1 MKGKGCL
8 IAVLIVIL
16 VLIIV
21 AAVFYFNRG
30 KIADWFADKM
40 VDQIL
45 ANLPVDYDE
54 AMARKTMDRFI
65 AAIKEGRVE
74 REEVKEVLDLFQA
87 AWADKKLETHEVD
100 ELMKAMQEAVR

>member
-21 AAVFYFNRG
+21 AAVFYLNRG

-45 ANLPVDYDE
+45 TNLPVEYDE
-54 AMARKTMDRFI
+54 AMARQTMDQFI
-65 AAIKEGRVE
+65 VAIKEGRVE
-74 REEVKEVLDLFQA
+74 REEVKEILDLFQA

-100 ELMKAMQEAVR
+100 QLMEAMKEAIR